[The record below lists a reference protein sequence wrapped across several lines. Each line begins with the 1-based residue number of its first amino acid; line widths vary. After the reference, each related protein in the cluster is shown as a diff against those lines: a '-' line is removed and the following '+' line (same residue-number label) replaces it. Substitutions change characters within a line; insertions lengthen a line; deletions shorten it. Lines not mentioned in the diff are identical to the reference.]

1 MPNDQVMSGLVEPQG
16 RGEEPLY
23 HFTRIYL
30 LFLQG
35 LFKQFPE
42 GSYRWSDDEKLSEI
56 CITDQVPI
64 PRDRIEQRPAIV
76 AMRGPAQFGNTSL
89 DQMRTVDAHTG
100 MKERTDLVACTMSLN
115 CIAKMGPEVQRIAW
129 IIMSRI
135 RGHKELLQRYGGFHK
150 IGDDISMTPE
160 TPPGAMM
167 QGEGDPEFVMVTVH
181 SPFFF
186 QWTERVTP
194 ADAIKVREIEAHIQS
209 AMLPPAGVTTEG
221 HVELSLALSPPTIR
235 GRVINPP
242 AIQGHLRAGVIQQTV
257 KT

>member
-1 MPNDQVMSGLVEPQG
+1 MSNDQVMSGLVEPQG
-16 RGEEPLY
+16 RGEDPLY

-42 GSYRWSDDEKLSEI
+42 GSWRWSDDEKLSEI

-76 AMRGPAQFGNTSL
+76 AMRGPAQFGNLSL
-89 DQMRTVDAHTG
+89 DQVRTVDSHTG

-115 CIAKMGPEVQRIAW
+115 CIAKMGPEAQRIGW
-129 IIMSRI
+129 IVMSRI
-135 RGHKELLQRYGGFHK
+135 RGMKELIQRAGMHK
-150 IGDDISMTPE
+150 IGDELSITPE
-160 TPPGAMM
+160 TPPGSLM
-167 QGEGDPEFVMVTVH
+167 QSEGDMEFVMVTVH

-194 ADAIKVREIEAHIQS
+194 ADALELRAIEVHIQS
-209 AMLPPAGVTTEG
+209 AMLPPAGSTTAG
-221 HVELSLALSPPTIR
+221 HVELSRVLSPPTIR
-235 GRVINPP
+235 GRVISPP
-242 AIQGHLRAGVIQQTV
+242 AVEGHQRVGAINMTV

>member
-1 MPNDQVMSGLVEPQG
+1 MPNDQVQSGLVEPQG

-23 HFTRIYL
+23 YFTRIYL

-35 LFKQFPE
+35 LFRQFPE

-64 PRDRIEQRPAIV
+64 PRERIEQRPAIV

-89 DQMRTVDAHTG
+89 DQMRTVDSHTG

-115 CIAKMGPEVQRIAW
+115 CIARMGPEAQRIAW
-129 IIMSRI
+129 IVMSRI
-135 RGHKELLQRYGGFHK
+135 RGMKELIQRAGMHK
-150 IGDDISMTPE
+150 VGDDLSMTPE

-167 QGEGDPEFVMVTVH
+167 QEEGDTEFVMVTVH

-194 ADAIKVREIEAHIQS
+194 ADAIKVREIEVYLKGAL
-209 AMLPPAGVTTEG
+209 LPAAAVTTAG
-221 HVELSLALSPPTIR
+221 HVELSRAISPPTIR
-235 GRVINPP
+235 GRVISPP
-242 AIQGHLRAGVIQQTV
+242 AVQGHQRVGEITQTV

>member
-1 MPNDQVMSGLVEPQG
+1 MSNEQVMSGLVEPQG

-76 AMRGPAQFGNTSL
+76 AMRGPAQFGNIAL
-89 DQMRTVDAHTG
+89 DQMRTVDKYTG

-115 CIAKMGPEVQRIAW
+115 CIAKMGPEAQRIGW
-129 IIMSRI
+129 IVMSRI
-135 RGHKELLQRYGGFHK
+135 RGMKELLQRAGMHK
-150 IGDDISMTPE
+150 VGDDVSVGPE
-160 TPPGAMM
+160 SLPGTMV
-167 QGEGDPEFVMVTVH
+167 QGEADTEFVMVTVH

-194 ADAIKVREIEAHIQS
+194 ADALKLREIEVHMQTAS
-209 AMLPPAGVTTEG
+209 LPAASTSTKSMQDPAVQ
-221 HVELSLALSPPTIR
+221 LSPPSIR
-235 GRVINPP
+235 GRVLQQP
-242 AIQGHLRAGVIQQTV
+242 ATGPQRVGNISLTV

>member
-1 MPNDQVMSGLVEPQG
+1 MPNDQVMSGLVEPVG
-16 RGEEPLY
+16 RGEDPLY
-23 HFTRIYL
+23 YFTRIYL

-64 PRDRIEQRPAIV
+64 PRERIEQRPAIV
-76 AMRGPAQFGNTSL
+76 VMRGPAQFGNLSL
-89 DQMRTVDAHTG
+89 DQMRVVDPHTG

-115 CIAKMGPEVQRIAW
+115 CIAKMGPEVQRIGW
-129 IIMSRI
+129 IVMSRL
-135 RGHKELLQRYGGFHK
+135 RGFKELIQRTGMHK
-150 IGDDISMTPE
+150 IGDDVSITPE

-167 QGEGDPEFVMVTVH
+167 QSEGDPEFIMVTVH

-194 ADAIKVREIEAHIQS
+194 ADAVKLREIEAHIYS
-209 AMLPPAGVTTEG
+209 AILPPAGVTTAG
-221 HVELSLALSPPTIR
+221 HVELSRAISTPTIR

-242 AIQGHLRAGVIQQTV
+242 AIQGHQRVGVINLTV

>member
-1 MPNDQVMSGLVEPQG
+1 MPNDQVQSGLVEPQG

-64 PRDRIEQRPAIV
+64 PRARIEQRPAIV

-89 DQMRTVDAHTG
+89 DQMRNVDSHTG

-115 CIAKMGPEVQRIAW
+115 CIAKMGPEAQRIAW
-129 IIMSRI
+129 IVMSNI
-135 RGHKELLQRYGGFHK
+135 REMKILLQRAGMHK
-150 IGDDISMTPE
+150 VGDDVSMNPE

-186 QWTERVTP
+186 QWTVKSTP
-194 ADAIKVREIEAHIQS
+194 ADAIKLREIQVHLNS
-209 AMLPPAGVTTEG
+209 ALLPPAGVTTEG
-221 HVELSLALSPPTIR
+221 HVELSQALSPPTIR
-235 GRVINPP
+235 GRVISPP
-242 AIQGHLRAGVIQQTV
+242 AVQGHQRVGAIQQTV